1 MTRLLSDDDVRARLT
16 PELALEGARA
26 ALVDAHGGR
35 LHAPPRVHAELGER
49 SLVFTIGGLA
59 DGAVGFRVYQTGIE
73 ESDQAVLVWDP
84 DGGLAGC
91 IVGVELG
98 AARTGALGAA
108 AVAAL
113 ALPGADVVG
122 VVGSGRQAWTQLW
135 AATAARRIA
144 EVRVFSPTAS
154 HRDEFAE
161 RACTEL
167 GLDAVA
173 VPDAR
178 TAVEDAGIV
187 ILATRSVTPV
197 IEPGWISPGTHVNT
211 VGPKAAGACETPPGL
226 AEAAALVVSDSPAQ
240 AAAYGA
246 PFFTSR
252 ELTHLGAVIA
262 GDAAGRGSDSEV
274 TLYASTG
281 LAGSEVVIARRLLDA
296 S

>member
-26 ALVDAHGGR
+26 ALVDAHRGG
-35 LHAPPRVHAELGER
+35 LQAPPRVHAELGER

-84 DGGLAGC
+84 AGGLAGC
-91 IVGVELG
+91 IVGIELG